1 MVPRH
6 STRAARALRKL
17 AEEDPAFAM
26 LSLWCQHRDGEA
38 DALAVSDD
46 TTITYGPAFGA
57 LSLAEQ
63 MATAGHHI
71 LHIALR
77 HAARARGFKTR
88 FGQAFDAETY
98 NIAADAVTNEVL
110 VTAGYTLPRPFVA
123 LDGVLKAGAL
133 KEAPDIAQWDAD
145 RLYVRLM
152 AKRSGQG
159 EGGKLKAY
167 AQSRGFTE
175 DMRPAGAESVGGEA
189 EADWQERLSRA
200 LDAGRIAG
208 RGIGVLG
215 HRIADAPK
223 PRTPWEVI
231 LRGLLTKAVT
241 PQPRLSYAR
250 PSRQWIARQTGEDAV
265 PFEPGQI
272 RDRRIPRIAV
282 GLDVSTSID
291 AERLRLFAA
300 QIAGIGRRTGA
311 EVQVLVFDE
320 GVRSQRQM
328 AGVSWEEEIT
338 ALDLA
343 EGGGTSFVEVMDQAA
358 ALDPSAIVIL
368 TDLDGPF
375 GKPPRAVP
383 VIWAVPDDP
392 AEQPPFGRVLSLA

>member
-1 MVPRH
+1 MAPRH

-110 VTAGYTLPRPFVA
+110 VAAGYTLPRPFVA

-250 PSRQWIARQTGEDAV
+250 PSRQW
-265 PFEPGQI
+265 
-272 RDRRIPRIAV
+272 
-282 GLDVSTSID
+282 
-291 AERLRLFAA
+291 
-300 QIAGIGRRTGA
+300 
-311 EVQVLVFDE
+311 
-320 GVRSQRQM
+320 
-328 AGVSWEEEIT
+328 
-338 ALDLA
+338 
-343 EGGGTSFVEVMDQAA
+343 
-358 ALDPSAIVIL
+358 
-368 TDLDGPF
+368 
-375 GKPPRAVP
+375 
-383 VIWAVPDDP
+383 
-392 AEQPPFGRVLSLA
+392 